1 MCFTHFKKSTT
12 ARIHTTQRHARVRE
26 EFVENN
32 FYKLIFFPQITGL
45 VIHGLAFEL
54 EKSKLF
60 KQGPA
65 NTRQDIQRYFTGV
78 CSWEAGTV
86 TGVFYWICT
95 PKTINPK
102 NPMTLHTY
110 VHTYRNAHYALTPTP
125 HTHTPSCHT
134 RYIMHIMHS
143 PPLHTHSHTPSCHTR
158 YIMHIMHSGC

>member
-86 TGVFYWICT
+86 TGVFYWS
-95 PKTINPK
+95 
-102 NPMTLHTY
+102 LLLGG
-110 VHTYRNAHYALTPTP
+110 RN
-125 HTHTPSCHT
+125 
-134 RYIMHIMHS
+134 
-143 PPLHTHSHTPSCHTR
+143 SHWGILLESAPGRHEQ
-158 YIMHIMHSGC
+158 